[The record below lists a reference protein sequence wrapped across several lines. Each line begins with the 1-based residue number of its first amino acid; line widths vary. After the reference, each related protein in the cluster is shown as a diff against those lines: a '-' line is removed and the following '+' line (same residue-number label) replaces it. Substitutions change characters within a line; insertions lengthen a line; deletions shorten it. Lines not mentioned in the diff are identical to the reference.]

1 MIGAP
6 SRRSINVLV
15 APTHRPGSQ
24 LPHHVAPRKRPMV
37 CTALPTDMGDS
48 RSFNYDASSPH
59 NATVKAEPV
68 SFDLSH
74 RLLRSPIPSSTR
86 SSSTVRY
93 PAPTP
98 RCKRKASDTSRGELS
113 IMTHPYATTWPSPG
127 LKGDHTSEQRS
138 YSSAMHH
145 TGSNR
150 RGGSGDQQSYPFPE
164 FSQVRDAPVVTLR
177 VLINTIV

>member
-24 LPHHVAPRKRPMV
+24 LPHRVAPRKRPMV

-48 RSFNYDASSPH
+48 RSFNYDPCSPH

-98 RCKRKASDTSRGELS
+98 RCKHKASETSRGELS
-113 IMTHPYATTWPSPG
+113 IMTHPYATWPSPG
-127 LKGDHTSEQRS
+127 LKGDQTSGQRS

-150 RGGSGDQQSYPFPE
+150 RGGSGDQQSYPFQDY
-164 FSQVRDAPVVTLR
+164 SQVRDSAAVARR
-177 VLINTIV
+177 VLIHPPV